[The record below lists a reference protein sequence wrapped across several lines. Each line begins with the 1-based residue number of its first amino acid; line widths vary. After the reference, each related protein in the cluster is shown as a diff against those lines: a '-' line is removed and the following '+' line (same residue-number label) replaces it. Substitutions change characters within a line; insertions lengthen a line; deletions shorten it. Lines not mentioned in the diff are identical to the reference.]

1 MNNLHIKLIT
11 LLVFLSLF
19 ACNSNQESFNEED
32 YIQSVQEWQ
41 VNRLVRLKSENGW
54 LNLVGLHWLKEGQNP
69 FGSNMANNIIFP
81 EKAPEFIGTIILFRG
96 NLAISVNEDIEV
108 FVNDSLIKERD
119 INTDADKNTT
129 FFKMNS
135 FKWHIIQ
142 RGERYGI
149 RLRDL
154 ESPLIDQITEIP
166 SFPIDSK
173 WRIEAKFEKF
183 DTPKRIAIPNVL
195 GETEYESC
203 YGLLKFKIEGKE
215 YTLMP
220 LGDGVDSG
228 FFVIFADE
236 TSAEETYGAGRF
248 LSVEKP
254 DKNGETYIDFNKATN
269 PPCAFTDFATC
280 PLPPKE
286 NILSIKILAGEKIN
300 EHFGHH

>member
-1 MNNLHIKLIT
+1 MNNTVFKLIT
-11 LLVFLSLF
+11 LLVFISLF
-19 ACNSNQESFNEED
+19 ACKSNQESFNEED
-32 YIQSVQEWQ
+32 YIKSVQEWQ
-41 VNRLVRLKSENGW
+41 VKRLERLKSEDGW

-69 FGSNMANNIIFP
+69 FGSNEANNIIFP
-81 EKAPEFIGTIILFRG
+81 EKAPGFIGTIILFRG

-108 FVNDSLIKERD
+108 FVNDSLIQERD
-119 INTDADKNTT
+119 INTDNQDNTT
-129 FFKMNS
+129 FFRMGS

-154 ESPLIDQITEIP
+154 ESPLIDLITEIP
-166 SFPIDSK
+166 TFPINSK
-173 WRIEAKFEKF
+173 WKIEAKFKKF
-183 DTPKRIAIPNVL
+183 DTPKKIAVPNVL

-203 YGLLKFKIEGKE
+203 YGLLNFNVEGKE
-215 YTLMP
+215 YALMP
-220 LGDGVDSG
+220 LGDGETGSL
-228 FFVIFADE
+228 FIIFADE

-254 DKNGETYIDFNKATN
+254 DKNGKTYIDFNKATN
-269 PPCAFTDFATC
+269 PPCAFTNFATC

-286 NILSIKILAGEKIN
+286 NILPIKILAGEKIN